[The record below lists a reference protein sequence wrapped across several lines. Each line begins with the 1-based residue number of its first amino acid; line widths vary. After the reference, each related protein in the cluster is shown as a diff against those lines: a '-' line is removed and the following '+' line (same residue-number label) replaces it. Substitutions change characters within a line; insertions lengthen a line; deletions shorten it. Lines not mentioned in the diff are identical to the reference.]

1 MNTCIGVIGG
11 SGLDNPDL
19 FVPLSENEVET
30 AYGKPSSPLR
40 KGRLK
45 DTDPELVLLSRHG
58 LGHTIPPHKVNHRA
72 NIAALKEAGCT
83 HIVATTACG
92 SLRDDLHPGSLV
104 VPDQFIDFTRNPVT
118 YFDSFSD
125 GVKHPAMADP
135 FSPLVRRALLDAATE
150 CGIEARDGGCV
161 VSIPG
166 PRFSTRAE
174 SRMFRILGCD
184 IINMTVAPE
193 CILAFE
199 ARIPYAAIAMVT
211 DYDSWDEQRPALSI
225 EDIFKVMG
233 ENVDHILQILLKTF
247 PRLA

>member
-1 MNTCIGVIGG
+1 M
-11 SGLDNPDL
+11 
-19 FVPLSENEVET
+19 
-30 AYGKPSSPLR
+30 
-40 KGRLK
+40 
-45 DTDPELVLLSRHG
+45 
-58 LGHTIPPHKVNHRA
+58 
-72 NIAALKEAGCT
+72 
-83 HIVATTACG
+83 
-92 SLRDDLHPGSLV
+92 
-104 VPDQFIDFTRNPVT
+104 
-118 YFDSFSD
+118 
-125 GVKHPAMADP
+125 
-135 FSPLVRRALLDAATE
+135 
-150 CGIEARDGGCV
+150 
-161 VSIPG
+161 SIPG

-174 SRMFRILGCD
+174 SRMFRVLGCD

>member
-1 MNTCIGVIGG
+1 
-11 SGLDNPDL
+11 
-19 FVPLSENEVET
+19 
-30 AYGKPSSPLR
+30 
-40 KGRLK
+40 
-45 DTDPELVLLSRHG
+45 
-58 LGHTIPPHKVNHRA
+58 
-72 NIAALKEAGCT
+72 
-83 HIVATTACG
+83 
-92 SLRDDLHPGSLV
+92 
-104 VPDQFIDFTRNPVT
+104 
-118 YFDSFSD
+118 
-125 GVKHPAMADP
+125 MADP

-150 CGIEARDGGCV
+150 CGMEARDGGCV

-199 ARIPYAAIAMVT
+199 AQIPYAAVAMVT
-211 DYDSWDEQRPALSI
+211 DYDSWDEKRPALSI

>member
-1 MNTCIGVIGG
+1 M
-11 SGLDNPDL
+11 
-19 FVPLSENEVET
+19 
-30 AYGKPSSPLR
+30 
-40 KGRLK
+40 
-45 DTDPELVLLSRHG
+45 
-58 LGHTIPPHKVNHRA
+58 
-72 NIAALKEAGCT
+72 
-83 HIVATTACG
+83 
-92 SLRDDLHPGSLV
+92 
-104 VPDQFIDFTRNPVT
+104 PDQFIDFTRNPVT
-118 YFDSFSD
+118 FFDSFAD
-125 GVKHPAMADP
+125 GVQHPAMADP

-150 CGIEARDGGCV
+150 CGMGARDGGCV

-199 ARIPYAAIAMVT
+199 AQIPYAAVAMVT
-211 DYDSWDEQRPALSI
+211 DYDSWDEKRPALSI